1 MSSIALASRLLDLL
15 HGHAVEA
22 EIRDDMVY
30 LPSVDRWANLWMW
43 RTDSGTFLMEVRA
56 TGEGAEV
63 VADRWAALG
72 DDPKSATRD
81 GLESFCRCGFHVVLA
96 ALWGVLE
103 TDQVDHEVRQVGGH
117 AWDLYLG
124 PYTGRASVG
133 NARLDAPPALVDRVL
148 EALDGHLGTGST
160 HAMRVFVAVV
170 NGAVTVEGLV
180 DDEVSPAVEAAVA
193 AADWTFPASGFASL
207 RWFVMARRR
216 DEAPAHRVTRSCGGS

>member
-1 MSSIALASRLLDLL
+1 MSVTPLHQELVDLL
-15 HGHAVEA
+15 GGHDVRA
-22 EIRDDMVY
+22 EVRDDAVRVVE
-30 LPSVDRWANLWMW
+30 VDRWANLWMS
-43 RTDSGTFLMEVRA
+43 RSPTGRFIVELRA
-56 TGEGAEV
+56 TAPEGV
-63 VADRWAALG
+63 VVSDRWAALG

-103 TDQVDHEVRQVGGH
+103 TDQVDHEVREVGGQT
-117 AWDLYLG
+117 WDLYLG

-133 NARLDAPPALVDRVL
+133 NARLDPPPALLDRVL

-216 DEAPAHRVTRSCGGS
+216 DEAPAHRVTRSCGGL